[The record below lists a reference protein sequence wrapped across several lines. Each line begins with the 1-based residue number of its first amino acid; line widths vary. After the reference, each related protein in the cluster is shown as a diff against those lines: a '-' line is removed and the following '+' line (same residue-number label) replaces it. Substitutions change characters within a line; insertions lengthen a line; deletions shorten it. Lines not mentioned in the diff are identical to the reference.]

1 MLIERFD
8 IEGLL
13 LIKPRVFEDNR
24 GYFFE
29 SFNKQEFS
37 RLTALDLDFVQ
48 DNESMSD
55 AGVLRGLHSQAPPH
69 QQGKL
74 VRVVQGKVL
83 DVAVDIR
90 KNSPTYGQYQS
101 VILSGENKNQFY
113 IPPGFAHGFVV
124 LENKTLFCYKCTGYY
139 NKESEMSIRW
149 NDEDI
154 NIDWGIKNPILSE
167 KDEKNSVSLISFNSP
182 F

>member
-1 MLIERFD
+1 MQIEKFE

-13 LIKPRVFEDNR
+13 LIKPRVFEDKR

-29 SFNKQEFS
+29 SFNKEQFREH
-37 RLTALDLDFVQ
+37 TKLDVDFVQ

-55 AGVLRGLHSQAPPH
+55 AGVLRGLHLQAPPH
-69 QQGKL
+69 EQGKL

-90 KNSPTYGQYQS
+90 KNSPTYGKYHS
-101 VILSGENKNQFY
+101 VILSGANKYQFY
-113 IPPGFAHGFVV
+113 IPPGFAHGFAV
-124 LENKTLFCYKCTGYY
+124 LENKTVFCYKCTGYY
-139 NKESEMSIRW
+139 NKESELSLKW
-149 NDEDI
+149 NDADI
-154 NIDWGIKNPILSE
+154 KIDWGLKNPVLSE
-167 KDEKNSVSLISFNSP
+167 KDEKNSIALKDFKSP

>member
-1 MLIERFD
+1 MQIERFE

-29 SFNKQEFS
+29 SFNKEEF
-37 RLTALDLDFVQ
+37 LTHSGLDLDFVQ

-55 AGVLRGLHSQAPPH
+55 KGVLRGLHLQAPPYE
-69 QQGKL
+69 QGKL

-90 KNSPTYGQYQS
+90 KKSPTYGKHHS
-101 VILSGENKNQFY
+101 VILSGENKYQFY
-113 IPPGFAHGFVV
+113 IPPGFAHGFAV
-124 LENKTLFCYKCTGYY
+124 LENKTVFCYKCTGYY
-139 NKESEMSIRW
+139 NQKSELSIKW
-149 NDEDI
+149 NDADI
-154 NIDWGIKNPILSE
+154 KIDWRIKNPILSE
-167 KDEKNSVSLISFNSP
+167 KDEKTSIALKDFKSP

>member
-1 MLIERFD
+1 MQIERFE

-29 SFNKQEFS
+29 SFNKEGF
-37 RLTALDLDFVQ
+37 LTHAGLDLDFIQ

-55 AGVLRGLHSQAPPH
+55 ASVLRGLHLQSPPH
-69 QQGKL
+69 EQGKL

-90 KNSPTYGQYQS
+90 KSSLTYGKYHS
-101 VILSGENKNQFY
+101 VVLSAENKYQFY

-124 LENKTLFCYKCTGYY
+124 LENKTVFCYKCTGYY
-139 NKESEMSIRW
+139 NKESELSIKW
-149 NDEDI
+149 NDADI
-154 NIDWGIKNPILSE
+154 KIDWGIKNPILSE
-167 KDEKNSVSLISFNSP
+167 KDQKNSIALKDFKSP

>member
-1 MLIERFD
+1 MQVERFE

-13 LIKPRVFEDNR
+13 LIKPRVFEDKR

-29 SFNKQEFS
+29 SFNKQEFL
-37 RLTALDLDFVQ
+37 RHAALDLDFVQ

-55 AGVLRGLHSQAPPH
+55 AGVLRGLHLQAPPYE
-69 QQGKL
+69 QGKL
-74 VRVVQGKVL
+74 VRVVQGKVQ

-90 KNSPTYGQYQS
+90 KNSPTYGQYHS
-101 VILSGENKNQFY
+101 VILSGENKHQFY
-113 IPPGFAHGFVV
+113 VPPGFAHGFAV

-139 NKESEMSIRW
+139 NKESELSIKW

-154 NIDWGIKNPILSE
+154 KIDWGIKNPVLSE
-167 KDEKNSVSLISFNSP
+167 KDAKNSVSLSSFKSP